1 MEARSA
7 IRGIAVARA
16 AFGAVL
22 TVKTA
27 RLLRLMVRNEE
38 PTGSLFLFARTVG
51 IRDLVIGVGT
61 LLASFGE
68 DSTDDLRRWVR
79 VSIASDALDVVSG
92 MASARHVGVIGS
104 IEATAASIPFV
115 AGGWWG
121 LRRLDD
127 PVSMPDS

>member
-27 RLLRLMVRNEE
+27 QLLRMMVRDAK
-38 PTGSLFLFARTVG
+38 PAGSLFLFARTVG
-51 IRDLVIGVGT
+51 IRDLVLGVGT

-68 DSTDDLRRWVR
+68 DNTDDLRRWVR
-79 VSIASDALDVVSG
+79 VSMASDALDVVSG
-92 MASARHVGVIGS
+92 MTSARHVGVVGAL
-104 IEATAASIPFV
+104 EATAASIPFV

-121 LRRLDD
+121 LRRL
-127 PVSMPDS
+127 PDAPQTSGA

>member
-1 MEARSA
+1 MEGRSA
-7 IRGIAVARA
+7 IRGIALARA

-51 IRDLVIGVGT
+51 IRDLVLGVGT
-61 LLASFGE
+61 LMASFG
-68 DSTDDLRRWVR
+68 DDKTDDLRRWVR
-79 VSIASDALDVVSG
+79 ASIASDALDVVSG
-92 MASARHVGVIGS
+92 MASARHVGVVGS
-104 IEATAASIPFV
+104 LEATAASIPFV

-121 LRRLDD
+121 LRRLFD
-127 PVSMPDS
+127 PAPAPEA